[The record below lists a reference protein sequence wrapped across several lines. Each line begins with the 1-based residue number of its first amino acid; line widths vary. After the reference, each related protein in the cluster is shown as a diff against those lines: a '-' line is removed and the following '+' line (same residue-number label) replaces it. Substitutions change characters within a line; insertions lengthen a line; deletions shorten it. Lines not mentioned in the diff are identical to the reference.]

1 MPPRKVTCETCDSRF
16 DPYREPV
23 ALGANTWRCQF
34 CGHKHHPDDYPE
46 VRDQTSPSG
55 GGGVTIEIN
64 VDEDGV
70 NVG

>member
-1 MPPRKVTCETCDSRF
+1 MPPRKVTGERCENRI
-16 DPYREPV
+16 DPFREPAAV
-23 ALGANTWRCQF
+23 GANTWRCRY
-34 CGHKHHPDDYPE
+34 CGEKHHPDDYPE
-46 VRDQTSPSG
+46 VRDQTSSSS